1 MKNEKIQ
8 GLVLAALFT
17 AIIVVMTFTSLGY
30 IPLGVIN
37 ATIIHIP
44 VIIGSLFLG
53 PKKGVKYRIQVGPF
67 KNKTEAKKIISAMR
81 DNGCSAYISR

>member
-1 MKNEKIQ
+1 MKNEKIH
-8 GLVLAALFT
+8 GLVLTALLT
-17 AIIVVMTFTSLGY
+17 TVIAVMTFTSLGY

-53 PKKGVKYRIQVGPF
+53 PKKGAFLGFVFGTGLKLTCCAVMLFYLV
-67 KNKTEAKKIISAMR
+67 
-81 DNGCSAYISR
+81 AYAF